1 MFLAFC
7 IAECEDEL
15 TCDLAETYSIY
26 DYEGL
31 PPNKV
36 AAFCFGLKNDSRV
49 KMFVSKQKIPMN
61 QLLLARIADELAFIA
76 WSKTVDGQKNRNRP
90 KSILESLL
98 HTEQE
103 KEVDYTSYATGAEFM
118 AAWRKIMEDK
128 QNG

>member
-7 IAECEDEL
+7 IVECEDEL
-15 TCDLAETYSIY
+15 ICDLAETYCIY

-36 AAFCFGLKNDSRV
+36 AAFCFGLKDDSRV
-49 KMFVSKQKIPMN
+49 KMRVSKQRITLDQM
-61 QLLLARIADELAFIA
+61 LLARIADELAFIA

-90 KSILESLL
+90 ASILESLM
-98 HTEQE
+98 HPGNE
-103 KEVDYTSYATGAEFM
+103 KNEDYNSYASGEEFA

-128 QNG
+128 QDG